1 MAKLIFFV
9 VIITVIF
16 MTILVTADAVIRM
29 VTDIHYNENEEET
42 AL

>member
-1 MAKLIFFV
+1 MAKLLIFV
-9 VIITVIF
+9 IIITVIF
-16 MTILVTADAVIRM
+16 ITILITADAVIRM